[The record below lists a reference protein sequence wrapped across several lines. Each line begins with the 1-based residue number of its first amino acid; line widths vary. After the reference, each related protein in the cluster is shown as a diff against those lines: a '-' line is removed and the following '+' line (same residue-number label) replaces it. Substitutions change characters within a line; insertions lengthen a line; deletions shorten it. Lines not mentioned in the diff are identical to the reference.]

1 MSFIKVYPLV
11 ETENNG
17 GENFGR
23 SIPARCLVEP
33 SFSAREYY
41 LHVDQIVAFEE
52 CQLSL
57 ICDAQTDEQISGIR
71 LQLHSGDTIIV
82 PDDPEDEE
90 ANFID
95 LLERASQGE
104 IVEMAYSRYLRELE
118 EQNLI

>member
-1 MSFIKVYPLV
+1 MSFIKIYPLV
-11 ETENNG
+11 ETDNNG
-17 GENFGR
+17 DENFGR
-23 SIPARCLVEP
+23 SNPARCMVEN
-33 SFSAREYY
+33 SISAKEYY
-41 LHVDQIVAFEE
+41 LHVNQIVAFEE
-52 CQLSL
+52 CPLSL
-57 ICDAQTDEQISGIR
+57 ICDAETDELINGIR
-71 LQLHSGDTIIV
+71 LQLRSGDTIIV